1 MLYLAKPTKTILKLC
16 DMKKEIL
23 ILLIIGTPYILLAQ
37 VSGNSLYGQDNRYK
51 FRNEAINTMQSTMQW
66 DNTNIQDPNAVIF
79 NLRGLANIK
88 ADAYTAIF
96 NITQVGETATKA
108 NELVNQRYEAFLTE
122 IASYVKKEDV
132 YLDMVSQVP
141 IYEVEVTQKLFSKTY
156 NEVPKGFELQKNIH
170 VLYKKGADLDRILE
184 AAAKHEIYDL
194 IKVDYYI
201 EDGDKV
207 FSQLRD
213 SLLLLV
219 NERVK
224 SYNKLLGEKLDT
236 AYTSIQENKA
246 MTFPIDR
253 YSKYTPASSSSVEA
267 LGRKSG
273 VTAVRKPTIMFYDKL
288 SYHNFDII
296 VNPIVLEPVVQYT
309 YQIKVQ
315 YHRKRPVQIK
325 TQNHYKIINSNGDVK
340 TLEVK

>member
-1 MLYLAKPTKTILKLC
+1 M
-16 DMKKEIL
+16 
-23 ILLIIGTPYILLAQ
+23 IISVVASYGAFSQAI
-37 VSGNSLYGQDNRYK
+37 GNSMYGTDNRYN
-51 FRNEAINTMQSTMQW
+51 FRNDAINSVQSSMQW
-66 DNTNIQDPNAVIF
+66 DNSNIQDPNTVTF
-79 NLRGLANIK
+79 NLRGLANMK
-88 ADAYTAIF
+88 ADAYMAIF

-108 NELVNQRYEAFLTE
+108 NELVNQRYQAFLSE
-122 IASYVKKEDV
+122 IAAYVKSEDV

-170 VLYKKGADLDRILE
+170 VLYRKGGDLDKILE

-201 EDGDKV
+201 ENGDRV
-207 FSQLRD
+207 FTKLRD
-213 SLLLLV
+213 SLLLLIE
-219 NERVK
+219 ERVK

-236 AYTSIQENKA
+236 AYKSVQENKA

-253 YSKYTPASSSSVEA
+253 YSKYIPASSSSVEA
-267 LGRKSG
+267 LGKKSG

-296 VNPIVLEPVVQYT
+296 INPIVVEPVVQYT

-315 YHRKRPVQIK
+315 YHRKRPVEVKKQIES
-325 TQNHYKIINSNGDVK
+325 HYKIINSNGDVK

>member
-1 MLYLAKPTKTILKLC
+1 
-16 DMKKEIL
+16 MKNIAL
-23 ILLIIGTPYILLAQ
+23 ILAVILLPSTLLAQ
-37 VSGNSLYGQDNRYK
+37 VSGNSFYGSDNRYN
-51 FRNEAINTMQSTMQW
+51 FRNDAGNAIQSSMQW
-66 DNTNIQDPNAVIF
+66 DNSHISDPNTVVF
-79 NLRGLANIK
+79 NLRGLANVK
-88 ADAYTAIF
+88 ADAYMAIF
-96 NITQVGETATKA
+96 NITQVGETASKA
-108 NELVNQRYEAFLTE
+108 NEIVNQRYQAFIAE
-122 IASYVKKEDV
+122 IASFVKADDV

-170 VLYKKGADLDRILE
+170 VLYHKGADLDKILE

-194 IKVDYYI
+194 IKVDYFI

-207 FSQLRD
+207 FSKLRD

-219 NERVK
+219 DQQVK

-236 AYTSIQENKA
+236 VYKSVQENKA
-246 MTFPIDR
+246 MTFPVDR
-253 YSKYTPASSSSVEA
+253 YSKYTAASSSSVDA
-267 LGRKSG
+267 LNKKSG

-296 VNPIVLEPVVQYT
+296 MNPIVLEPVVQYT

-315 YHRKRPVQIK
+315 YHRKRPTEVKI
-325 TQNHYKIINSNGDVK
+325 QNHYKIINSNGDIK
-340 TLEVK
+340 PLEVK

>member
-1 MLYLAKPTKTILKLC
+1 
-16 DMKKEIL
+16 MKKVL
-23 ILLIIGTPYILLAQ
+23 FFVLTAVAPFSLLAQ
-37 VSGNSLYGQDNRYK
+37 VSGNSLYGVDNRYN
-51 FRNEAINTMQSTMQW
+51 FRNDAINTVQSSMQW
-66 DNTNIQDPNAVIF
+66 DNTHIQDPNTVVF
-79 NLRGLANIK
+79 NLRGLANVK

-96 NITQVGETATKA
+96 NITQVGETASKA
-108 NELVNQRYEAFLTE
+108 NELVNQRYQAFIAE
-122 IASYVKKEDV
+122 IAAYVKKEDV

-170 VLYKKGADLDRILE
+170 VLYKKGSDLDRILE

-201 EDGDKV
+201 EDGDRV
-207 FSQLRD
+207 FTQLRD

-236 AYTSIQENKA
+236 VYTSVQENKA

-296 VNPIVLEPVVQYT
+296 MNPIVLEPVVQYT

-315 YHRKRPVQIK
+315 YHRKRPVETKI
-325 TQNHYKIINSNGDVK
+325 QNHYKIINPNGDVK